1 MRLYN
6 FETVLFDDRD
16 FRPAELEPRNAYGI
30 PIVTE
35 NTRVL
40 ETRRD
45 DGSERFILA
54 ATFHPGVAI
63 AA

>member
-1 MRLYN
+1 MRFYN
-6 FETVLFDDRD
+6 FETVLLDDRE
-16 FRPAELEPRNAYGI
+16 FHPAELEPRNAYGI

-40 ETRRD
+40 QTRRD
-45 DGSERFILA
+45 DGNERYALA
-54 ATFHPGVAI
+54 ASFDVAI